1 MPLVALT
8 RKSSELFSLEVFAGA
23 ERGVELL
30 LLAAEILYIV
40 VLFFIGGIRVSKM
53 YVLYS
58 LLRSRILFGMMS
70 FA

>member
-1 MPLVALT
+1 VALT

-40 VLFFIGGIRVSKM
+40 VLFFIGDIRVSKM
-53 YVLYS
+53 YVLDS
-58 LLRSRILFGMMS
+58 LLRIRILFGMMS

>member
-1 MPLVALT
+1 VPLVALT

>member
-1 MPLVALT
+1 MPLVALI
-8 RKSSELFSLEVFAGA
+8 RRSSELFSLEVFAGA

-30 LLAAEILYIV
+30 LLAAEIFYIV

-53 YVLYS
+53 YVLCS
-58 LLRSRILFGMMS
+58 LLRNRILFGMMS

>member
-1 MPLVALT
+1 
-8 RKSSELFSLEVFAGA
+8 LEVFAGA

>member
-1 MPLVALT
+1 VPLVALT

-40 VLFFIGGIRVSKM
+40 VLS
-53 YVLYS
+53 S
-58 LLRSRILFGMMS
+58 LEALGFLKCIFSILSCGVEYCLEL
-70 FA
+70 